1 MSRHRKRKYEASDDQ
16 AHDDEEAPRQDHVT
30 QEAVSFTAER
40 CTGDCLDE
48 WVKLRRALWP
58 HESEQELRLEAAAI
72 LERPDDQIALI
83 ARGENLA
90 AIAFAEATLR
100 RDYVNGC
107 TTSPVGFLEGLY
119 VDPEFRHRGIARKLC
134 RAVEDWAA
142 SLGCS
147 EFASDV
153 HLHNEESQ
161 KAHEALDFEATDRWS
176 ITQSL
181 RSMSR
186 NAQREMR
193 LIFEPSSVR
202 LYMSPAGSRMKPS
215 TGLVRLSVSIEP
227 PAPSVTMA
235 IEPSTPAFQP

>member
-1 MSRHRKRKYEASDDQ
+1 MSST
-16 AHDDEEAPRQDHVT
+16 V
-30 QEAVSFTAER
+30 ER

-58 HESEQELRLEAAAI
+58 HESEQELRLEATAI

-83 ARGENLA
+83 ARGENA
-90 AIAFAEATLR
+90 AVIAFAEATLR

-107 TTSPVGFLEGLY
+107 TASPVGFLEGLY

-153 HLHNEESQ
+153 HLHNEASQ
-161 KAHEALDFEATDRWS
+161 KAHEALGFEETERVVYYRK
-176 ITQSL
+176 SL
-181 RSMSR
+181 RS
-186 NAQREMR
+186 
-193 LIFEPSSVR
+193 
-202 LYMSPAGSRMKPS
+202 
-215 TGLVRLSVSIEP
+215 
-227 PAPSVTMA
+227 
-235 IEPSTPAFQP
+235 